1 MNMRTQSGRPSPV
14 LAINTALR
22 VFGILWL
29 VPAMVV
35 IASTASAEPMF
46 LAKQY
51 TRCTACHYSP
61 TGGGLLTPYG
71 RLLSHRELST
81 TGATA
86 AAPAAGAEDDPH
98 GEQAFLFGAL
108 GDALGPVHLGLELRP
123 SHLRVGFPGGHDDMN
138 LLMNMDLIG
147 AVQKNGWTAYA
158 TAGREPSNSAVRDG
172 RTLTDPAFISYEHW
186 VSYQR
191 DDGFGVRVG
200 RFIPAYGVRFSDHTA
215 FTRIYLD
222 FDRNDQVYG
231 VEVSDTMGPS
241 LVQVT
246 VSPGKAEA
254 ILHDRGHRG
263 FSLSGRWQLDVTP
276 RAAFVGSAMYRDS
289 TDLDPKSGA
298 IGGAFGFAP
307 TSRVSVWTEVDA
319 NLQTQ
324 ERGGHSWV
332 AVNETSFEAYRGL
345 WLKFS
350 PQLRTSGGVPGFSE
364 LRRLLFEADLLPR
377 THWNVGVSYYHDHN
391 HTFEI
396 NTSTLLAQLHLYL

>member
-1 MNMRTQSGRPSPV
+1 MKIKIMGRLTPAATTSV
-14 LAINTALR
+14 FLAL
-22 VFGILWL
+22 
-29 VPAMVV
+29 

-61 TGGGLLTPYG
+61 TGGGMLTPYG

-86 AAPAAGAEDDPH
+86 TAPVAGAEDDPH

-108 GDALGPVHLGLELRP
+108 GDALGPVHLGLETRP
-123 SHLRVGFPGGHDDMN
+123 SHLRIGFPGGRQDMN

-158 TAGREPSNSAVRDG
+158 TAGREPPNSAVRNG
-172 RTLTDPAFISYEHW
+172 RISTDAAFISYEHW
-186 VSYQR
+186 VAYQR
-191 DDGFGVRVG
+191 DEGFGIRAG
-200 RFIPAYGVRFSDHTA
+200 RFLPAYGVRLSDHTA
-215 FTRIYLD
+215 YSRIYLG

-241 LVQVT
+241 LLQVT
-246 VSPGKAEA
+246 FGAGNAEA
-254 ILHDRGHRG
+254 ILHDRSHRG
-263 FSLSGRWQLDVTP
+263 ASVAGRWQLDVTP
-276 RAAFVGSAMYRDS
+276 RASLVGSALYRQA

-298 IGGAFGFAP
+298 AGGAFGFAP
-307 TSRVSVWTEVDA
+307 TARISVWTEVNA
-319 NLQTQ
+319 HLQTQ
-324 ERGGHSWV
+324 AQGGVQWV

-350 PQLRTSGGVPGFSE
+350 PQLKTAGGQPGFSE
-364 LRRLLFEADLLPR
+364 LRRLAFEVNFLPR
-377 THWNVGVSYYHDHN
+377 THWNVDVSYYHDHN
-391 HTFEI
+391 HTFEV
-396 NTSTLLAQLHLYL
+396 NSSALLTQLHLYL